1 MTETRLLAVLQTP
14 VRPRKTF
21 KLAARVRFPSPAL
34 TRAFDDRG
42 SLSDRPEV
50 LINGV
55 CAPGFGKVREAF
67 AWNFIERGEIGAAV
81 YSALGVTRD

>member
-1 MTETRLLAVLQTP
+1 
-14 VRPRKTF
+14 
-21 KLAARVRFPSPAL
+21 
-34 TRAFDDRG
+34 
-42 SLSDRPEV
+42 LSDRPEV